1 MTTTTRRSTRALGT
15 WFANRRLRTK
25 IQIPVFLAVL
35 GIVAVLVAG
44 TLAVRSASTQTTGL
58 YAHTTRPLADL
69 AELRD
74 AEGDARVAVRDLA
87 ASQPGAT
94 QDDVLAAVE
103 EADKYADDSLAAY
116 VADAGDTLN
125 AGLADLVDKTRVAL
139 AAWRDVRD
147 TQVLPAAQRGD
158 TDAALRVVAGPLTQA
173 DDAFAAPLD
182 KLFDSETASADA
194 IATQVREAAGRDQWT
209 MIIVGVLAALLA
221 AAVALL
227 VTRRITAPVRRM
239 VSLLRRIGDGDLT
252 HRAAVDS
259 RDEIGDMAT
268 AMNAATESMSA
279 ALTTVTDTTTG
290 LDAAARDLSAIG
302 DQLSSSAEQSASQA
316 GSASAVA
323 NEIASNIV
331 TMAAG
336 AEEMSASIN
345 EIARNADDAAKV
357 ATEAVALCDNVTD
370 TIGRLEGSST
380 QIGNVVKMITSIAE
394 QTNLLALNATIEAAR
409 AGDAGKG
416 FAVVAGEVKDL
427 AQETAKATE
436 NISRYVEAI
445 QHDTG
450 AAVSATGQIGTI
462 IQQVSDYQNTIASA
476 VSEQSTTTAQMG
488 RNVSE
493 VATGSESI
501 GNQVST
507 VAGEAAATTAG
518 VREARTATDRLSRLS
533 ADLRRAVDV
542 FTI

>member
-1 MTTTTRRSTRALGT
+1 MTTRQSTRAFGT

-44 TLAVRSASTQTTGL
+44 TLALRSASTQTTGL

-87 ASQPGAT
+87 ASQPGAA
-94 QDDVLAAVE
+94 QNDALAEVE

-116 VADAGDTLN
+116 VADAGDTLD
-125 AGLADLVDKTRVAL
+125 AARADLVDKTRTAL
-139 AAWRDVRD
+139 AAWRNVRD
-147 TQVLPAAQRGD
+147 TQVLPAAKRGD
-158 TDAALRVVAGPLTQA
+158 TDAALREVAGPLTEA

-182 KLFDSETASADA
+182 TLFDSETASADT
-194 IATQVREAAGRDQWT
+194 IATQVREAASRDQWT
-209 MIIVGVLAALLA
+209 MIVVGVLAALLA
-221 AAVALL
+221 AAVALR
-227 VTRRITAPVRRM
+227 VTRRITAPVGRM
-239 VSLLRRIGDGDLT
+239 VGLLRRIGDGDLT
-252 HRAAVDS
+252 HRADVDS

-268 AMNAATESMSA
+268 AMNAATESMRA

-290 LDAAARDLSAIG
+290 LDAASRDLSAIG

-323 NEIASNIV
+323 NQIAGNIV
-331 TMAAG
+331 TVAAG

-416 FAVVAGEVKDL
+416 FAVVASEVKDL

-436 NISRYVEAI
+436 NISQYVKAI

-450 AAVSATGQIGTI
+450 AAVTATGQIGTI

-493 VATGSESI
+493 VAAGTESI

-507 VAGEAAATTAG
+507 VAGEAEATTAG
-518 VREARTATDRLSRLS
+518 VREARTATDRLTRLS

>member
-1 MTTTTRRSTRALGT
+1 M
-15 WFANRRLRTK
+15 
-25 IQIPVFLAVL
+25 
-35 GIVAVLVAG
+35 
-44 TLAVRSASTQTTGL
+44 
-58 YAHTTRPLADL
+58 
-69 AELRD
+69 
-74 AEGDARVAVRDLA
+74 
-87 ASQPGAT
+87 
-94 QDDVLAAVE
+94 
-103 EADKYADDSLAAY
+103 
-116 VADAGDTLN
+116 
-125 AGLADLVDKTRVAL
+125 
-139 AAWRDVRD
+139 
-147 TQVLPAAQRGD
+147 
-158 TDAALRVVAGPLTQA
+158 
-173 DDAFAAPLD
+173 
-182 KLFDSETASADA
+182 
-194 IATQVREAAGRDQWT
+194 
-209 MIIVGVLAALLA
+209 
-221 AAVALL
+221 
-227 VTRRITAPVRRM
+227 
-239 VSLLRRIGDGDLT
+239 
-252 HRAAVDS
+252 
-259 RDEIGDMAT
+259 
-268 AMNAATESMSA
+268 
-279 ALTTVTDTTTG
+279 
-290 LDAAARDLSAIG
+290 
-302 DQLSSSAEQSASQA
+302 
-316 GSASAVA
+316 
-323 NEIASNIV
+323 

-476 VSEQSTTTAQMG
+476 VAEQSTTTAQMG

-493 VATGSESI
+493 VSTGSESI